1 VRTVRDIW
9 PDVETKL
16 SPEAVADLRQ
26 LSSDHA
32 INAELIHSLTASK
45 KEARAHLKFF
55 KRMMTITNGLLIF
68 AGAVLAGFGILRLSN
83 GFSVL
88 GLISL
93 IPGGL
98 LFLKFATV
106 FISMNKALL
115 QTKAIARKHGLI

>member
-1 VRTVRDIW
+1 VRIVRDIW

-45 KEARAHLKFF
+45 EEARAHLTFF
-55 KRMMTITNGLLIF
+55 KRMMIITNGLLMF
-68 AGAVLAGFGILRLSN
+68 AGAVLAGFGILRLSD

-93 IPGGL
+93 IAGIL
-98 LFLKFATV
+98 LFLKFTSV
-106 FISMNKALL
+106 FASMSRTLRK
-115 QTKAIARKHGLI
+115 TEAIARKHQLL